1 MEGITTPRIL
11 NSYLVPLIQNNNLSY
26 VGNVGTK
33 GLKRKLRIL
42 FRNEL
47 IARRVSRTV
56 LTQREF
62 NNDNKGTIE
71 VKKASLLIH
80 EDTSSSSDRN
90 SPNGNFYS
98 SSRIC
103 MFLPIL
109 IQPWLSINTK
119 FIRI

>member
-1 MEGITTPRIL
+1 MEGLTTPRSL
-11 NSYLVPLIQNNNLSY
+11 NYYLLPLIQNKNLSY
-26 VGNVGTK
+26 LVTVCTK
-33 GLKRKLRIL
+33 GIVRKLRIL

-62 NNDNKGTIE
+62 NVDNKGTIE
-71 VKKASLLIH
+71 VKKASMLSH

-98 SSRIC
+98 SPRNC
-103 MFLPIL
+103 MFFAYNRGDLYKL
-109 IQPWLSINTK
+109 KS
-119 FIRI
+119 FVFD

>member
-1 MEGITTPRIL
+1 MLGLWEQRFSHG
-11 NSYLVPLIQNNNLSY
+11 NL
-26 VGNVGTK
+26 K
-33 GLKRKLRIL
+33 FKDF

-71 VKKASLLIH
+71 VKKASMLSH

-98 SSRIC
+98 SPRIC
-103 MFLPIL
+103 MFLPFF
-109 IQPWLSINTK
+109 IQPWSSINTK
-119 FIRI
+119 SIRI